1 MPRLTALTTY
11 ALLWFAVGVFAE
23 SIAWGQQN
31 PLRPVTAFESEA
43 FQELT
48 EEPPD
53 ADPPPRA
60 GERRREPSGGR
71 TNAPELLDTPPG
83 IPRTLPADDPWP
95 SDTSDDWDWQDDQL
109 VYEAALAMNGLYVRA
124 EWLLWNSSGL
134 DLPPLVTTSPA
145 GTARANA
152 GVLGLNTTT
161 ILFGGESVN
170 DSTRSGGRI
179 TFGTWLSPDRRVAL
193 EGEYFALGD
202 EHANFSA
209 TSTGPTI
216 LGRPFFNML
225 TGRETAELIGFPNLI
240 SGTVDVEAITQFQGA
255 AARIVYPL
263 CSGYGCV
270 YPMGDEFGR
279 GVPQGYQFNVTGGYR
294 FLRLDDSVVVR
305 EDLTSLN
312 PAAPGTFL
320 IEDRFVTS
328 NQFHGAEIGML
339 LQCRRGRWSLEGI
352 TKVAVGNNR
361 GNVQIR
367 GASTITENNIAEQF
381 NTGILAQRSNIGQYT
396 QDQFAM
402 VPELGLTVGLQ
413 VAPNWRVVAGYSL
426 IYWSRVLRAGDQI
439 DRDLNPNL
447 IAPETVPFTGPLRP
461 QFAFQYTDFWAQG
474 FNLGLEGRW

>member
-1 MPRLTALTTY
+1 MTLCV
-11 ALLWFAVGVFAE
+11 LLGILAG
-23 SIAWGQQN
+23 SSAWGQQN
-31 PLRPVTAFESEA
+31 PLRPATAIEW
-43 FQELT
+43 
-48 EEPPD
+48 EPPEPFREILED
-53 ADPPPRA
+53 VDPPPRA
-60 GERRREPSGGR
+60 SARRDGPNGSRANSPEP
-71 TNAPELLDTPPG
+71 LDAPPG
-83 IPRTLPADDPWP
+83 TPRTLATDDPWP
-95 SDTSDDWDWQDDQL
+95 YDFEDDWGWEDEQL
-109 VYEAALAMNGLYVRA
+109 VYEAALCMNGLYVRA
-124 EWLLWNSSGL
+124 EWLLWTNSGL
-134 DLPPLVTTSPA
+134 DLPPLVTTSPV

-170 DSTRSGGRI
+170 DSSQSGGRI
-179 TFGTWLSPDRRVAL
+179 TFGTWLSPDRRAAL

-202 EHANFSA
+202 QYANFSA
-209 TSTGPTI
+209 TSTGATI

-225 TGRETAELIGFPNLI
+225 TGHETAELIGFPNLI

-270 YPMGDEFGR
+270 FLMGDEYGR

-312 PAAPGTFL
+312 PAAPGTFQ

-328 NQFHGAEIGML
+328 NQFHGAELGML

-367 GASTITENNIAEQF
+367 GASTITENNVAERF
-381 NTGILAQRSNIGQYT
+381 NSGILAQRTNIGQYT

-426 IYWSRVLRAGDQI
+426 VYWSRVLRAGDQI
-439 DRDLNPNL
+439 DLDLNPNL

-461 QFAFQYTDFWAQG
+461 QFAFQYTDFWAHG